1 MDYYFTLEAFCR
13 EVELQSAMA
22 GEELAL
28 CFQFLDYP
36 LLLVYQDS
44 NDGKTIRFNGGK
56 TAVLQEDPTSLKE
69 VLEQV
74 PLYISLFYT
83 SSLPRPK
90 LIAQGSTPLFVSP
103 PLPNKPGSKP
113 QPIGGSSVI
122 RTVSLMESASGRIF
136 AKASISCRLTAHGQQ
151 VRLIRWLIISA
162 ASSFRIYFRFQG
174 CPIHLTK

>member
-1 MDYYFTLEAFCR
+1 M
-13 EVELQSAMA
+13 V

-36 LLLVYQDS
+36 LLLVYQES
-44 NDGKTIRFNGGK
+44 NDGRIIRFNGGK
-56 TAVLQEDPTSLKE
+56 TAVLQEDPSSLKE

-83 SSLPRPK
+83 SSLPRPN
-90 LIAQGSTPLFVSP
+90 LIAQGSTPLFISP
-103 PLPNKPGSKP
+103 PLPIKPGSKP

-122 RTVSLMESASGRIF
+122 RTVSLKDSASGRTF

-151 VRLIRWLIISA
+151 VRLIRWLIIISD
-162 ASSFRIYFRFQG
+162 ASSFPMHFRFQG
-174 CPIHLTK
+174 CPIQLIK

>member
-1 MDYYFTLEAFCR
+1 MDYFLLEVFCR
-13 EVELQSAMA
+13 EVELAVGAMVA

-44 NDGKTIRFNGGK
+44 SDGKSVRFNGGK
-56 TAVLQEDPTSLKE
+56 TAVLQEDSE
-69 VLEQV
+69 SMRVVLEQV
-74 PLYISLFYT
+74 PLHVNLFYT

-90 LIAQGSTPLFVSP
+90 LIAQGSTPLFVST

-122 RTVSLMESASGRIF
+122 RTVSLMDSASGRLF
-136 AKASISCRLTAHGQQ
+136 AKASITCRLTAYGQQ
-151 VRLIRWLIISA
+151 VRQLTSMSYWDNQLIRNP
-162 ASSFRIYFRFQG
+162 RF
-174 CPIHLTK
+174 